1 MHKVRVQAHQQKL
14 DYVRWVLVVVALLLL
29 AIGLYYYFTI
39 YRTEERETVAGGRGK
54 GGKGRE
60 RVGKGGKERE
70 REREGGMKNRDTKE
84 AGRKKKPTAKSKP
97 VKSDEAKTGTKKKVK
112 TEKKKSSTSSKGAKG
127 KSSAKSKPRTKQD
140 IPTISVSDMRLL
152 RRPILPNDADRPYI
166 IEILNGDNLLIEERY
181 SEALEKFN
189 EILKMFPQSPR
200 GLFGK
205 GETLT
210 GLAEQKSSNKLRE
223 TAIEFYQDAA
233 NSFLAPKDL
242 KVRENEPSKQG
253 SPQAFSMGHTT
264 LLVYTNSPLVAIPLC
279 TFHATGENPAF
290 IVAHMYN

>member
-264 LLVYTNSPLVAIPLC
+264 LLVLIPL
-279 TFHATGENPAF
+279 
-290 IVAHMYN
+290 